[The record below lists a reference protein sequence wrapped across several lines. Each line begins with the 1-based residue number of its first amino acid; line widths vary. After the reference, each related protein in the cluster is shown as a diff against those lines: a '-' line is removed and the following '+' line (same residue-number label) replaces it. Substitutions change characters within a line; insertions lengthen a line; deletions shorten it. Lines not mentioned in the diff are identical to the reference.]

1 MANNSIKFTFY
12 GRRQELRQ
20 LDEFLDSD
28 GAGFTHLRGR
38 RRIGKTELLK
48 RVQAKRSN
56 CFYFMG
62 RDREANRLTLKRF
75 AREWDA
81 FMGERRLQR
90 LKVSELNWDELF
102 REVGQHAALA
112 TQGAPFI
119 LLLDEVQWL
128 AKRGIGLG
136 GLIKEHWADW
146 KKTGRFKLI
155 LSGSSNR
162 FFQEQTDG
170 EEAIL
175 RGLRTYATITVRP
188 FTLVEVKQYYFP
200 AWTDEE
206 VCLIYMMLGGVPYYL
221 ENIHADDNFIRAVNR
236 SIFCRG
242 GIFLEEVDAILKL
255 EVARDTAR
263 KRVVEI
269 LASLG
274 PDGATEAAI
283 TERTGE
289 QQSYVHKILGRLQNY
304 GLVHEREPFGE
315 RKKNRAG
322 VRYHMRDFYL
332 NFYFQILRPFESR
345 IRGNAQGMLF
355 SPEVIG
361 SGEGYYIRDFSG
373 KAFEL
378 LIAHVIGE
386 GRDDESQ
393 RTQPIFGKLG
403 LRSGRYS
410 WGTYWKPGKAQI
422 DLVVEGKDDREI
434 RIIEAKWI
442 SRAVHA
448 DSTYLEEV
456 LGKLYPTR
464 DATWRQSHHLAL
476 SKGFSAGF
484 RDKAAGKGV
493 RIIELGDLF

>member
-1 MANNSIKFTFY
+1 M
-12 GRRQELRQ
+12 G
-20 LDEFLDSD
+20 EFLGSE
-28 GAGFTHLRGR
+28 GAGFTHVRGR

-48 RVQAKRSN
+48 RVQADQPN

-81 FMGERRLQR
+81 FVGKRRLQR
-90 LKVSELNWDELF
+90 LKAADLNWDELF
-102 REVGQHAALA
+102 REVGDHAALSMPD
-112 TQGAPFI
+112 APFI
-119 LLLDEVQWL
+119 LMLDEVQWL
-128 AKRGIGLG
+128 AKRGIGFS

-170 EEAIL
+170 AEAIL
-175 RGLRTYATITVRP
+175 RGLRTHATITVRP
-188 FTLVEVKQYYFP
+188 FTLVEVRQYYFP

-221 ENIHADDNFIRAVNR
+221 ENIQADGNFIRAVNR

-242 GIFLEEVDAILKL
+242 GIFLEEVDAILRL

-274 PDGATEAAI
+274 QDGATEAAI
-283 TERTGE
+283 AERTGE
-289 QQSYVHKILGRLQNY
+289 EQSYVHKILGWLQSY
-304 GLVHEREPFGE
+304 KLVYERGPFGE

-345 IRGNAQGMLF
+345 IRGNAQGMIF
-355 SPEVIG
+355 SPEVVG

-378 LIAHVIGE
+378 LVGYVVGE
-386 GRDDESQ
+386 GRDDESL
-393 RTQPIFGKLG
+393 RTQPLFDKLG
-403 LRSGRYS
+403 LCSGRYA
-410 WGTYWKPGKAQI
+410 WGTYWRPGKTQI

-448 DSTYLEEV
+448 GSTYPEQV
-456 LGKLYPTR
+456 LGKVYPTR
-464 DATWRQSHHLAL
+464 GATWRQSRYLAL
-476 SKGFSAGF
+476 SKGFSVGF
-484 RDKAAGKGV
+484 RDKAADKGV